1 VVAVGAT
8 PDGKGY
14 WQVASDGGVF
24 GFGDAKFYGSTGNM
38 HLNQPIVGV
47 SSTPDGKGYWLVASD
62 GGIFSFGDANFYG
75 STSNLH
81 LNKPV
86 VGVTATADGHGYWM
100 VASDGGIF
108 AFGDA
113 GFHGSM
119 GDRSPSHPVTGVTA
133 TADGHGYWMVAS
145 DGGVFSFG
153 DAPYYG
159 SDGGRA
165 LNSPVI
171 GLVANGPVG
180 YQLVMADGQ
189 SDVERLE
196 EEHSDL
202 VAQRAS
208 ELQAAADGDHRNGAP
223 RGRAYVRRLQELAI
237 DDPDMGIAV
246 GRSLHLE
253 HVVEELLA
261 GISVDGVPGIGPDG
275 HELPPNRRHT
285 ARRRGAW
292 MLALSALLLL
302 VEAVIADGIGSILL
316 YIWTV
321 VGLGTFFLG
330 GYLVLLGDKT
340 PQAPS

>member
-1 VVAVGAT
+1 VGRRV
-8 PDGKGY
+8 GR
-14 WQVASDGGVF
+14 
-24 GFGDAKFYGSTGNM
+24 GDKRGPSALESEDCVRTT
-38 HLNQPIVGV
+38 
-47 SSTPDGKGYWLVASD
+47 SSRAID
-62 GGIFSFGDANFYG
+62 
-75 STSNLH
+75 
-81 LNKPV
+81 
-86 VGVTATADGHGYWM
+86 
-100 VASDGGIF
+100 
-108 AFGDA
+108 
-113 GFHGSM
+113 
-119 GDRSPSHPVTGVTA
+119 DR
-133 TADGHGYWMVAS
+133 W
-145 DGGVFSFG
+145 
-153 DAPYYG
+153 
-159 SDGGRA
+159 RA
-165 LNSPVI
+165 LTDTERPAS
-171 GLVANGPVG
+171 
-180 YQLVMADGQ
+180 
-189 SDVERLE
+189 VERLE